1 MTSASAT
8 DDAWSAPDAGGP
20 LDLLLSDAALG
31 PLRRLNPGRSG
42 VRLARALA
50 RRPDVVGAQAAT
62 LAHELAQV
70 ARGHSTLA
78 PAPKD
83 RRFTDPAWSRNPLL
97 RRSLQAYL
105 ATSTAATEV
114 VDAADLDWADAE
126 KVRFVVDN
134 LVAALA
140 PSNNPVLNPLAWK
153 ALVDTGGANV
163 VNGVAHL
170 VKDLASKPRVPA
182 MVEGDAFDV
191 GRTIAV
197 TPGAVV
203 LRTPAF
209 ELIQYRP
216 QTPRVRRIPLL
227 IVPPMINKYYVIDL
241 APERSLVEHLVRQG
255 QQVFVMSWRN
265 PDERHRDWNLD
276 TYGQA
281 VLDAMDAT
289 DSICRVDSTHLLSL
303 CSGGIMASMLAAHLA
318 ATGGLHRVASFA
330 AGVTVLDQGRA
341 GLTSAAM
348 DPATA
353 KAAVDAS
360 AARGYLDGRAL
371 AEVFAWLRPG
381 DLIWNYWVNNY
392 LQGNKPPAFDVL
404 FWNAD
409 TTRMPAALHR
419 QFIEMALANS
429 LTVPGSATMLGT
441 PVDLSRVDV
450 DSYVIAGVA
459 DHICPWQSCYATTQ
473 LLGGSTRFVLSTAGH
488 IASLVNPPTN
498 AKATYRTHPS
508 NPADPERFLR
518 EADTVQGT
526 WWVDY
531 AAWLEPRS
539 GGDKARPRALGNARH
554 RVGAAAPGTY
564 VFDR

>member
-1 MTSASAT
+1 
-8 DDAWSAPDAGGP
+8 
-20 LDLLLSDAALG
+20 
-31 PLRRLNPGRSG
+31 
-42 VRLARALA
+42 
-50 RRPDVVGAQAAT
+50 
-62 LAHELAQV
+62 
-70 ARGHSTLA
+70 
-78 PAPKD
+78 
-83 RRFTDPAWSRNPLL
+83 
-97 RRSLQAYL
+97 
-105 ATSTAATEV
+105 
-114 VDAADLDWADAE
+114 
-126 KVRFVVDN
+126 
-134 LVAALA
+134 
-140 PSNNPVLNPLAWK
+140 
-153 ALVDTGGANV
+153 
-163 VNGVAHL
+163 
-170 VKDLASKPRVPA
+170 
-182 MVEGDAFDV
+182 MVEGDAFEV
-191 GRTIAV
+191 GRTVAV

-203 LRTPAF
+203 LRTPVF

-216 QTPRVRRIPLL
+216 QTPHVRRTPLL

-265 PDERHRDWNLD
+265 PDVRHRDWNLD

-289 DSICRVDSTHLLSL
+289 ESICRVDSTHLLSL

-341 GLTSAAM
+341 GLMSAAM

-353 KAAVDAS
+353 RAAVDAS
-360 AARGYLDGRAL
+360 AARGYLDGRSL

-429 LTVPGSATMLGT
+429 LTEPGRAVMLGT

-498 AKATYRTHPS
+498 AKATYRTHTS

-518 EADTVQGT
+518 EAETVKGT

-539 GGDKARPRALGNARH
+539 DGAKARPRALGNARH
-554 RVGAAAPGTY
+554 RVGAPAPGTY

>member
-1 MTSASAT
+1 MTSAPVT

-20 LDLLLSDAALG
+20 LDLLLSSAALG

-42 VRLARALA
+42 VRLARSLA
-50 RRPDVVGAQAAT
+50 RRPDVVAGHAGA

-70 ARGHSTLA
+70 ARGSSTLA

-105 ATSTAATEV
+105 AASSTASAV

-126 KVRFVVDN
+126 KVRFAVDN

-140 PSNNPVLNPLAWK
+140 PSNNPALNPLAWK
-153 ALVDTGGANV
+153 ALIDTGGANV

-182 MVEGDAFDV
+182 MVEGDAFEV

-203 LRTPAF
+203 LRTPVF

-216 QTPRVRRIPLL
+216 QTPRVRRTPLL

-241 APERSLVEHLVRQG
+241 APDRSLVEHLVRQG

-265 PDERHRDWNLD
+265 PDERHRDWSLD

-289 DSICRVDSTHLLSL
+289 ESICRVDSTHLLSL

-318 ATGGLHRVASFA
+318 TTGGLHRVASFA
-330 AGVTVLDQGRA
+330 VGVTVLDQGRS
-341 GLTSAAM
+341 GLMTAAM

-353 KAAVDAS
+353 RAAVDAS
-360 AARGYLDGRAL
+360 AARGYLDGRSL

-429 LTVPGSATMLGT
+429 LTEPGRAEMLGT
-441 PVDLSRVDV
+441 PVDLSRIDV

-498 AKATYRTHPS
+498 AKATYRTHPT

-518 EADTVQGT
+518 EAATIQGT

-531 AAWLEPRS
+531 ASWLEPRS
-539 GGDKARPRALGNARH
+539 DGDRARPRSLGNARH
-554 RVGAAAPGTY
+554 PVGAAAPGTY